1 MPEWNV
7 SMTQFWKRPRLESE
21 ATPEI
26 SEESEDEGVTQPWN
40 RPVNFL
46 QTQTPAGVKSLIVGT
61 PGSKDS

>member
-26 SEESEDEGVTQPWN
+26 SEESEDEGVTQPW
-40 RPVNFL
+40 
-46 QTQTPAGVKSLIVGT
+46 TQ
-61 PGSKDS
+61 